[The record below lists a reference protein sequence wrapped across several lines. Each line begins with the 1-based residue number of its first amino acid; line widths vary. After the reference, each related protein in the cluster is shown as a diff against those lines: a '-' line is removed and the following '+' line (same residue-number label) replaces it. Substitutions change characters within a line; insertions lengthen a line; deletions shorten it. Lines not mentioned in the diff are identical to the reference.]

1 MISTHAHMSQ
11 RGFALLIAVIL
22 SAVSLTLAVSLLDIA
37 YKQVVLAGTAK
48 QSQEAFYVSDT
59 AMECALYYDQQLD
72 AFNYTTPLAS
82 GNITCHGQAISGYS
96 STVASGRRTTSFAV
110 TCPVSGTDSLIQ
122 VYKQSTASTTIYAT
136 GYSSCDA
143 NDPRRIE
150 RGFKVFY

>member
-1 MISTHAHMSQ
+1 MMKNPQ
-11 RGFALLIAVIL
+11 KGFALLIAVIL

-59 AMECALYYDQQLD
+59 AMECALYFDQQLD
-72 AFNYTTPLAS
+72 AFNYTTPLSS
-82 GNITCHGQAISGYS
+82 GSITCHGQAISGYS
-96 STVASGRRTTSFAV
+96 STVASGRRTTSFSV
-110 TCPVSGTDSLIQ
+110 TCPAVVGGSDSLIQ
-122 VYKQSTASTTIYAT
+122 VYKESTASTTIYAT